1 MEVTA
6 HSGYFW
12 NRRWETDIIEQLSFG
27 RILCYAAKWLGK
39 KTFVR
44 GWIDFRRNKELCLVK
59 ELWKLLDEC
68 DILIGQNC
76 RAFDIKWCNA
86 AFARYDLPPPSPY
99 KVIDTKIEAK
109 KYLYLPSYA
118 LNNLA
123 DYFGLGRKVEHEGF
137 SLWLRC
143 IKGDKQAWKRMK
155 KYNKRDT
162 ELTEKIYL
170 KLRSFIVSHPNIGMY
185 MGKATCPRCGSNN
198 LISRGWQIN
207 QKTKYRRMSCLGCG
221 GWMRAPENINKVKQ
235 NTGI

>member
-1 MEVTA
+1 MLDLEVTA

-170 KLRSFIVSHPNIGMY
+170 KLRSFIVSKNPS
-185 MGKATCPRCGSNN
+185 T
-198 LISRGWQIN
+198 LISALSIFIVISKKLALRYLEYLILFIKEFTANEGSYKSI
-207 QKTKYRRMSCLGCG
+207 LGCSLTC
-221 GWMRAPENINKVKQ
+221 I
-235 NTGI
+235 ILS